1 MDISPFELLLK
12 PIAPRTATAST
23 VNVLSRVIV
32 QGYFLTVSNLE
43 KKDRKLKLSF
53 TISDPSD
60 PPNASPANETRVL
73 DNKTVLLYDVAAKN
87 VSINFRRTEIVNEK
101 FIRYESDSFALPS
114 WATVSLQLL
123 PDVQQFLSNSQSL
136 LEVRG
141 FASLTSD
148 DAVSPG
154 ELFFNP
160 EIRGTFIPDNLRD
173 PVKDIDFDQIA
184 YSLGTTRAKV

>member
-12 PIAPRTATAST
+12 SIAPRTATAST

-32 QGYFLTVSNLE
+32 QGYFLTISNLE
-43 KKDRKLKLSF
+43 KRDRELKLFF
-53 TISDPSD
+53 TISEPSD
-60 PPNASPANETRVL
+60 PPIGSPANETRVL

-87 VSINFRRTEIVNEK
+87 VPINFRRTEVVNEK
-101 FIRYESDSFALPS
+101 FIRYESDSFILPS

-123 PDVQQFLSNSQSL
+123 PDVQQFLNNQQSL

-160 EIRGTFIPDNLRD
+160 EIRGTFIPDNLSD

-184 YSLGTTRAKV
+184 YSLGTTRTKV

>member
-12 PIAPRTATAST
+12 PIAPRTATASQA
-23 VNVLSRVIV
+23 NVLSRVIV

-43 KKDRKLKLSF
+43 KRDRELKLF
-53 TISDPSD
+53 LTISEPSD
-60 PPNASPANETRVL
+60 PPNASPPNETRIL

-87 VSINFRRTEIVNEK
+87 IPINFKRIEAVNEK
-101 FIRYESDSFALPS
+101 FIRYESDSFILPS

-123 PDVQQFLSNSQSL
+123 PDVQQFLNNQQSF

-148 DAVSPG
+148 DSTASG

-160 EIRGTFIPDNLRD
+160 EIRGTFIPDNLTD